1 MLNNGPFYFHSI
13 EKITTA
19 FLYIFNDISI
29 QRIDPDTGVIK
40 EIKVPIDQAAK
51 EKWAVRMEE
60 DPNAGNEE
68 TQRHV
73 QIVLPRM
80 SADLTNFHY
89 DSHRKLPAINY
100 RAASNATGVNS
111 ITINIA
117 GTGYNN
123 VPILKFTNSSPVS
136 ATAIATATVSGGH
149 ITGISILSPGYNYN
163 PSSPPSITI
172 TPTGGDTP
180 SIAANLTA
188 IIGGPSTLI
197 QLNPIPYIFDFSL
210 HLQTRTLSD
219 SYMIVEQILAFF
231 RPDYVVPII
240 DIKEMNIHRDIIFTL
255 TACSH
260 QDSFEG
266 SLDTKRV
273 IEWEFSFQAQ
283 AFIYPPIKQKPVITT
298 AQVYTPEIGESST
311 SGGLVEVISNP
322 SGINIDQPYN
332 FIVSEING

>member
-1 MLNNGPFYFHSI
+1 MLGNIPFYFHSI
-13 EKITTA
+13 KKITEA
-19 FLYIFNDISI
+19 FLYIFSDISI
-29 QRIDPDTGVIK
+29 QRIDPDTGLIK

-60 DPNAGNEE
+60 DPNAGNEA

-73 QIVLPRM
+73 QIILPRM

-100 RAASNATGVNS
+100 RA
-111 ITINIA
+111 
-117 GTGYNN
+117 
-123 VPILKFTNSSPVS
+123 
-136 ATAIATATVSGGH
+136 
-149 ITGISILSPGYNYN
+149 
-163 PSSPPSITI
+163 
-172 TPTGGDTP
+172 TP
-180 SIAANLTA
+180 SGN
-188 IIGGPSTLI
+188 GPYALI
-197 QLNPIPYIFDFSL
+197 QLNPIPYIFDYSL

-240 DIKEMNIHRDIIFTL
+240 DIKEMNIHRDIVFTL
-255 TACSH
+255 TNCSH

-298 AQVYTPEIGESST
+298 ANVYTPEFSETST
-311 SGGLVEVISNP
+311 SGGLVEVVSNP
-322 SGINIDQPYN
+322 SGINIDQPYD
-332 FIVSEING
+332 FIVSETNG